1 MNANSLHSN
10 YLRSPSNLTR
20 KGREEEPHASLYCMA
35 MSIATDLSMDTDCL
49 LDDWSPTDN
58 TSEDLS
64 IHPPPL
70 LERQRSSSPRSVS
83 GFWPMGF
90 FTKDSKV
97 VDTTNTSPNINGN
110 ANSDDLT
117 DCLLALPLPLKSSLS
132 IDLMNKMHEYFNN
145 DLVRD
150 ILPKT
155 TLTFYADREHKLDD
169 FSLDDIGDEML
180 DAAEKMD
187 SYFGKRNLLEDFPPQ
202 SSNGKEEDPLNFL
215 ARVEYNK
222 APKEKHPSTDVS
234 KSSIRKKTT
243 AKNKKAK
250 KVPAKKITKVKV
262 VSGGKTLVSIKAK
275 LDAAKLNA
283 SKEISTKKSIPKRKT
298 ERKTLVS
305 INAKLDAAMMN
316 ARKDTTTKKS
326 IPKRNTGGK
335 TLASIKAKLDAAKTN
350 AAKDTNTTKS
360 IPKRKTMPLVKK
372 KITTNKKTTTKNLQ
386 KTFNKA
392 PMQPNKV
399 DPSQLP
405 RGNWEDSY
413 NILKA
418 FYDENGHSNVVR
430 SYHDRFLAGWVKR
443 QRNNMRLGKLTS
455 EQIRLLQDVDFA
467 WNMVEKRWCDKFLL
481 LREFARKYERSNIT
495 ANENRIL
502 AEWTQRQRR
511 EYRLGDSK
519 MSAFRIE
526 MLESLPNW
534 TWIAQEKSKRRKAK
548 QSTPEPSKSKRSKRG
563 KK

>member
-1 MNANSLHSN
+1 MNASSLHSN

-20 KGREEEPHASLYCMA
+20 KGIEEEPTASHYCMA
-35 MSIATDLSMDTDCL
+35 MSIATDLFMDTDCL
-49 LDDWSPTDN
+49 LDDWSPTDK

-90 FTKDSKV
+90 FTKDSKA
-97 VDTTNTSPNINGN
+97 VDTANTSPNTNGN
-110 ANSDDLT
+110 VNGDDLT
-117 DCLLALPLPLKSSLS
+117 DYLLALPLPLKSSLS

-169 FSLDDIGDEML
+169 FSLDDMGDEML

-215 ARVEYNK
+215 ARVEYTK
-222 APKEKHPSTDVS
+222 APKGQHPSTDVP
-234 KSSIRKKTT
+234 KSSIRKKAT
-243 AKNKKAK
+243 AKNKKAR

-283 SKEISTKKSIPKRKT
+283 SKETATKNSIPKRKP

-316 ARKDTTTKKS
+316 AGKDTSTTTTS
-326 IPKRNTGGK
+326 IPKRKTGGK
-335 TLASIKAKLDAAKTN
+335 TLTSIKAKLDVAKTN
-350 AAKDTNTTKS
+350 ATKDINTTKS
-360 IPKRKTMPLVKK
+360 FPKRKTMPLVKK
-372 KITTNKKTTTKNLQ
+372 KITANKKTTTKSLQ
-386 KTFNKA
+386 KTFDKA
-392 PMQPNKV
+392 PMQVNK
-399 DPSQLP
+399 LP
-405 RGNWEDSY
+405 QRTWEESY
-413 NILKA
+413 NELKA
-418 FYDENGHSNVVR
+418 FYDENGHSNVLR
-430 SYHDRFLAGWVKR
+430 SYHNRFLAGWVKR
-443 QRNNMRLGKLTS
+443 QRNNGRSGKLTS
-455 EQIRLLQDVDFA
+455 EQTRLLEDIDFA
-467 WNMVEKRWCDKFLL
+467 WNMVDKKWCDKFLL
-481 LREFARKYERSNIT
+481 LEEYTRKYGRSNVN
-495 ANENRIL
+495 ANDNRTL

-511 EYRLGDSK
+511 EYRLGGPR

-534 TWIAQEKSKRRKAK
+534 TWIAQEKTKRRKTK
-548 QSTPEPSKSKRSKRG
+548 QSTPEPSKSKQSKRG